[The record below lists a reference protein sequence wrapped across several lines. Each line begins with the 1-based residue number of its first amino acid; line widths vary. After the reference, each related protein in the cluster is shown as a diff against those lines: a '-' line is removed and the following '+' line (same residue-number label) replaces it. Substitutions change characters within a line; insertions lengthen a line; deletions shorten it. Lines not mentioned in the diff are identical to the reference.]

1 MYTCRLILLL
11 NFLSYTEVEDV
22 AETYFQGFQV
32 KLDCQKGDL
41 NILTVSG
48 FSTEKQAIGFLDN
61 LNTAF
66 QWLMLYRG
74 IVVEAAL
81 ALDQIQCQSNLK
93 HGCNFNSTDGR
104 PSTHIFEDT
113 SPFIHTKF
121 GRAGSIVGAS
131 IVLDGLR
138 SGLDIATRIIPKLD
152 DRLSLALDLFRSSTR
167 QECLKA
173 RFTMLI
179 TSMECLTSEETRD
192 DWQINL
198 IDKFI
203 GEVNACNPAMESAD
217 LNGELQAKK
226 DSMIGGLKSL
236 KYKSKLQL
244 VKKEI
249 KRIYEDKEDY
259 KRIKAMVKDL
269 FQKRHRIVH
278 SGEDVSRSQV
288 ESLESVQKDLLIHR
302 ISSLPKRQLFEGLF

>member
-1 MYTCRLILLL
+1 MYTCRLILLFS
-11 NFLSYTEVEDV
+11 FLSYTEVEDV
-22 AETYFQGFQV
+22 AETCFQKFQV

-48 FSTEKQAIGFLDN
+48 FSTEEQAIDFLDK

-66 QWLMLYRG
+66 HWLMLDRG

-81 ALDQIQCQSNLK
+81 ARDQIQCHSNVK
-93 HGCNFNSTDGR
+93 HGCNFNSIDGR
-104 PSTHIFEDT
+104 PSTHIFEVP

-121 GRAGSIVGAS
+121 GKAGSIVGAS

-138 SGLDIATRIIPKLD
+138 AGLDIATRIIPELD

-179 TSMECLTSEETRD
+179 TSMECLTNEETRD
-192 DWQINL
+192 DWQIHL

-203 GEVNACNPAMESAD
+203 GEVNACNPATESAD
-217 LNGELQAKK
+217 LHDELQAKK
-226 DSMIGGLKSL
+226 DSMIGALKSL

-249 KRIYEDKEDY
+249 RRIYEDKEDY
-259 KRIKAMVKDL
+259 KRIKAMVKEL

-278 SGEDVSRSQV
+278 LGENVSQEQV
-288 ESLESVQKDLLIHR
+288 ESLESIQKDLLIHR
-302 ISSLPKRQLFEGLF
+302 ITSLPKRQLFEDMF